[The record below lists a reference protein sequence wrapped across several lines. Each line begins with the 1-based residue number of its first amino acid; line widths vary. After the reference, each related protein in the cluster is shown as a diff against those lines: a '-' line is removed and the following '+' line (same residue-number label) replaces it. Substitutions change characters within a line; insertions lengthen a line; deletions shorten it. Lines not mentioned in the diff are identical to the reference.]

1 MSVGINESATFP
13 AAPVFPVRRFTVE
26 EYHRLADLGVLTED
40 DRVELLNGVISP
52 KMVHKPPHDAAIELA
67 DESIRSRL
75 PAGWRIRIQSA
86 ITTAD
91 SEPEPDLV
99 VVRGAA
105 RNRTTR
111 HPTAD
116 DIGLLIE
123 VADSSVS
130 RDREKAGIYAAAG
143 ILRYW
148 IVNLVDACVE
158 VYSRPSGTVTD
169 PVYAQSAK
177 YIAGEEIPFVLDEKD
192 LGSIPVADLLV

>member
-1 MSVGINESATFP
+1 VTFA

-26 EYHRLADLGVLTED
+26 EYHRLADLGILTED

-105 RNRTTR
+105 RNHATR
-111 HPTAD
+111 HPTTD
-116 DIGLLIE
+116 DIGLVIE
-123 VADSSVS
+123 VADSSLS
-130 RDREKAGIYAAAG
+130 RDREKASIYAAAG
-143 ILRYW
+143 IQRYG

-158 VYSRPSGTVTD
+158 IFSLPSGTA
-169 PVYAQSAK
+169 PVPGYAQSAK
-177 YIAGEEIPFVLDEKD
+177 YVAGEEIPFVLDAKD
-192 LGSIPVADLLV
+192 LGSIPAADLLV